1 MIKAIHT
8 LIYSDDPLAT
18 RAFLRDVL
26 EWPYVEDPNSAPGW
40 LMFEDM
46 GFGIGAM
53 LKLPGA
59 GDILLYQPK
68 HPEAHSL

>member
-1 MIKAIHT
+1 MAE
-8 LIYSDDPLAT
+8 
-18 RAFLRDVL
+18 L
-26 EWPYVEDPNSAPGW
+26 EARGAEFSGGV
-40 LMFEDM
+40 EDM
-46 GFGIGAM
+46 GFGIATT